1 MCASAVRFLRRLDRL
16 NRVSW
21 VPAQGLDSPPSGLT
35 WSDLDRSAYLET
47 PTGDLYEGFFA
58 TRELLLKLPA
68 TAPVG
73 AMMMLPGVR
82 YGRSPRL
89 SLGRPQPLPAI
100 RLQNTHRIKTRT
112 WTNRPLAP
120 LLLIPYPLLLTF
132 PL

>member
-1 MCASAVRFLRRLDRL
+1 MGNLMISGQTTFIYDSDCGMCASAVRFLRRLDRL

-58 TRELLLKLPA
+58 IRELLLKLPA

-82 YGRSPRL
+82 MAGVPAYRWVARNRYRL
-89 SLGRPQPLPAI
+89 SGCKTPTASKPA
-100 RLQNTHRIKTRT
+100 
-112 WTNRPLAP
+112 PD
-120 LLLIPYPLLLTF
+120 
-132 PL
+132 